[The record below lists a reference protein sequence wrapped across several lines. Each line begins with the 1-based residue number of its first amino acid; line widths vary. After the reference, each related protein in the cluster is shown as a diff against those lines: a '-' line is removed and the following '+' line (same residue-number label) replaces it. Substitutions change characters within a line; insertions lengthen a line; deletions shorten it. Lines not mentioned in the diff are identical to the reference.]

1 MVDLEVILGSGSFCL
16 FLTSSIQ
23 KACSECVPCA
33 RQCAGL
39 WPPRETLMQSGT
51 AVHHC
56 YPCPRSPEHTAKC
69 PVLGE
74 PCSVLSLP
82 YFILASSFNYLSK
95 TSWIA
100 FLHASQPLS
109 PPKWPIFLSHYPI
122 SFIQHFQYTSKTSWW
137 CSPWKCFFHLSL
149 PPHLLSTILI
159 SATMSSFLDLWKPR
173 GWVLISFILC
183 FRIH

>member
-1 MVDLEVILGSGSFCL
+1 MSVCHEPCGVIGSGHPVRNWCCL
-16 FLTSSIQ
+16 GPPCITATPALPFENTLSSAI
-23 KACSECVPCA
+23 CWV
-33 RQCAGL
+33 
-39 WPPRETLMQSGT
+39 
-51 AVHHC
+51 
-56 YPCPRSPEHTAKC
+56 SPAQA
-69 PVLGE
+69 
-74 PCSVLSLP
+74 LSLP

-95 TSWIA
+95 NSRIA
-100 FLHASQPLS
+100 FLHASHPLS

-122 SFIQHFQYTSKTSWW
+122 SFIQHFQYTSKTSW

-159 SATMSSFLDLWKPR
+159 SAPMSSFLDLWKPR